1 MTTLSEDTDS
11 THWWEHICARTDVA
25 IGELVDGFTEIA
37 DQAIPY
43 AWLPG
48 RARTFYGADFTT
60 WSDLASETI
69 DTLVNRP
76 KGGIGT
82 VRAIVIAARE
92 AVATARA
99 TRDDEPLDAA
109 TTISRLLDRL
119 TAYDHGLLS
128 ARVWALNPL
137 TIPATAHKLGATQ
150 VNVQRSTPRAYR
162 RLQDLL
168 ADPAHAAVSDY
179 AEQLRQRLGPLTRE
193 HAAGR
198 TLRDLGLVRRVCG
211 VPARV
216 FQNIALDDRRGGAI

>member
-11 THWWEHICARTDVA
+11 THWWEHICTRTDVA
-25 IGELVDGFTEIA
+25 IGELVDGFAEIA

-60 WSDLASETI
+60 WSDLAGETI

-109 TTISRLLDRL
+109 TAISRLLDRL

-128 ARVWALNPL
+128 ARAWALNPL
-137 TIPATAHKLGATQ
+137 TIPATAHPAGLPPPA
-150 VNVQRSTPRAYR
+150 RPARRPRTR
-162 RLQDLL
+162 R
-168 ADPAHAAVSDY
+168 
-179 AEQLRQRLGPLTRE
+179 RQRPRRAAAPTPGPVDPRTHRRTR
-193 HAAGR
+193 
-198 TLRDLGLVRRVCG
+198 
-211 VPARV
+211 PARS
-216 FQNIALDDRRGGAI
+216 RPGPGR